1 MVGSNLQQR
10 LRAVAGHRSY
20 REIGEMTGT
29 HPETVRRYM
38 LGQAPSVEFL
48 SAFSAAL
55 QVNGEWLLT
64 GRGPTQRGDIRAHA
78 LREANPSELLS
89 AVAATL
95 ERLMDRVE
103 RLELF
108 LHTLEARL
116 RAGNDP
122 GQISSPDAPRPAVS
136 VPDHA
141 AGVADALPGGSPPD
155 AGGPAASRRR

>member
-20 REIGEMTGT
+20 REIGELTGT

-38 LGQAPSVEFL
+38 LGHTPSVEFL

-78 LREANPSELLS
+78 LRDANPSELLS

-108 LHTLEARL
+108 LHTLEARI
-116 RAGNDP
+116 RSGNEAAQVP
-122 GQISSPDAPRPAVS
+122 TPDAPRPAVS
-136 VPDHA
+136 VPDHSA
-141 AGVADALPGGSPPD
+141 ASTNALARGSSPD
-155 AGGPAASRRR
+155 AGGPAAPRGC